1 MMRARLR
8 HYKAHSINNIR
19 RVRETLRATKGRS
32 YIMTVKELI
41 EKLLDMPQDSEINL
55 EIIGF
60 RGMEHNCSADSAHI
74 EVYEGM
80 NNRVCIQALE

>member
-1 MMRARLR
+1 
-8 HYKAHSINNIR
+8 
-19 RVRETLRATKGRS
+19 
-32 YIMTVKELI
+32 MTVKELI

-60 RGMEHNCSADSAHI
+60 CGIEHNCSADSADI